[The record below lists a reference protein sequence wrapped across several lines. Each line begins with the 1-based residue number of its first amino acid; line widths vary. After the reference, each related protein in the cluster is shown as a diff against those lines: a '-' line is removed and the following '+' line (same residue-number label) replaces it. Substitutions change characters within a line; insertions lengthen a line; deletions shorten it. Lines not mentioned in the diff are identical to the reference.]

1 MPAAS
6 LRQNTFDAILLV
18 KCLVTTME
26 LLEKVIQ
33 ATPVE
38 RVEGK
43 RIKLKHTTDQI
54 Q

>member
-6 LRQNTFDAILLV
+6 LRQNTFDAFLLV
-18 KCLVTTME
+18 NCLVTTME
-26 LLEKVIQ
+26 MLEKVVQ

-38 RVEGK
+38 RVEEK
-43 RIKLKHTTDQI
+43 RIKLNHTTDQL